1 MQEINP
7 DIEVSVE
14 KLLSILKQAVEGRS
28 DGTTFSIQV
37 ATGDRLT
44 LVASFSLAGLPFIW
58 KFLGIPGESDM
69 VSRKENLPFKKKTII

>member
-14 KLLSILKQAVEGRS
+14 KLLSILKQAVDGRN

-37 ATGDRLT
+37 AAGDGLA

-58 KFLGIPGESDM
+58 KFVGIPGDSDM
-69 VSRKENLPFKKKTII
+69 VSRKEDLSF